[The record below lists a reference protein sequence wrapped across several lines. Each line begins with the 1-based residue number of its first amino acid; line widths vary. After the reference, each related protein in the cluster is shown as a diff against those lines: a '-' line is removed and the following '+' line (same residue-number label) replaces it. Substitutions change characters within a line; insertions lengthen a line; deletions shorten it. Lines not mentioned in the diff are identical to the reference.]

1 MTASALGWPRGL
13 FERSRLRVVI
23 EAYFDDSGKESD
35 HTHRFVVL
43 AGYMAAEGLPWNR
56 FYQAWRHLLL
66 RHGLPHI
73 HMKDILGIAQAKGWD
88 IPKLNEVLREFI
100 AAIKDAQLIG
110 FGVAVDA
117 NEWRALS
124 KERRKRFGDA
134 QEFCCSR
141 ILRRIVDRL
150 NEAGFPEEQISIT
163 FDRDWEF
170 ARRRLTLIEEIS
182 KRAPQIRRNLAQLSF
197 ADSEHFYPLQAADLL
212 AWETR
217 RELAHRIEGERGTAR
232 WAELMTALPYGELDY
247 AAGEYW
253 NKEWIDRDLP
263 NIEAEHEAARAAALA
278 AKTAKV
284 SA

>member
-1 MTASALGWPRGL
+1 MTAPAMGWPRGL
-13 FERSRLRVVI
+13 FGLPRQKVVI

-43 AGYMAAEGLPWNR
+43 AGYMSGDWTPLYR
-56 FYQAWRHLLL
+56 SWRSLLIK
-66 RHGLPHI
+66 HGVPHV
-73 HMKDILGIAQAKGWD
+73 HMKDILGIAKSKGWD
-88 IPKLNEVLREFI
+88 VPKLNVVLREFI
-100 AAIKDAQLIG
+100 TAIKEANLTG

-117 NEWRALS
+117 NEWRAFS
-124 KERRKRFGDA
+124 KERRHQFGDA

-150 NEAGFPEEQISIT
+150 IDAGFPDEPLSIT

-182 KRAPQIRRNLAQLSF
+182 KRAPQMRKNLAQLAF
-197 ADSEHFYPLQAADLL
+197 ADSKHFYPLQAADLL

-217 RELAHRIEGERGTAR
+217 RHLANVIEGEGGTVR
-232 WAELMTALPYGELDY
+232 WGELMTALPYGELDY
-247 AAGEYW
+247 EASEYW
-253 NKEWIDRDLP
+253 DKALIERELP
-263 NIEAEHEAARAAALA
+263 KIEADQERSRAAFLA
-278 AKTAKV
+278 AKGRRA

>member
-1 MTASALGWPRGL
+1 M
-13 FERSRLRVVI
+13 
-23 EAYFDDSGKESD
+23 
-35 HTHRFVVL
+35 
-43 AGYMAAEGLPWNR
+43 
-56 FYQAWRHLLL
+56 
-66 RHGLPHI
+66 
-73 HMKDILGIAQAKGWD
+73 
-88 IPKLNEVLREFI
+88 
-100 AAIKDAQLIG
+100 
-110 FGVAVDA
+110 
-117 NEWRALS
+117 
-124 KERRKRFGDA
+124 
-134 QEFCCSR
+134 
-141 ILRRIVDRL
+141 
-150 NEAGFPEEQISIT
+150 
-163 FDRDWEF
+163 
-170 ARRRLTLIEEIS
+170 
-182 KRAPQIRRNLAQLSF
+182 SF